1 MVRPWQQLSRYSST
15 TKTSSQMDG
24 ASVYLVTGGC
34 GFIGE
39 KIVELL
45 AQQDYIK
52 EVRVFDSVAREE
64 VEKFTTATAR
74 VTVMKGD
81 IRDDNLLLAAM
92 QGVHV
97 VIHTAAVVDYRNTVP
112 FREMRAVNVGG
123 TENVLRACCVLNIP
137 YVVYTSSIA
146 AVGPNTSHEPMFRGN
161 EDTKYSGEVE
171 LPYGKT
177 KAMAEKLVA
186 EANGR
191 KLSNGGK
198 LATCIIRANTVYGE
212 KATFLKDLYLLAKA
226 RNGVLN
232 YLEPENTER
241 NYTYV
246 GNIAWMH
253 VLAARN
259 LQLKPDLLAGQ
270 VYYSYDDTPT
280 RKGFL
285 IRHQLLSSMDPSVRL
300 GSHIPYWKM
309 WLIIHLHRIIKVL
322 LYPFWK
328 PQPFLNLP
336 LLNTVVTT
344 FSYETD
350 KASRHFGYQPLFS
363 WTESKQRTAQW
374 LKATTG
380 NMGSRQ
386 LHEKEN

>member
-1 MVRPWQQLSRYSST
+1 
-15 TKTSSQMDG
+15 MDR
-24 ASVYLVTGGC
+24 AWVYLVTGGC

-45 AQQDYIK
+45 SQQDYIK
-52 EVRVFDSVAREE
+52 EVRVFDSIVREE
-64 VEKFTTATAR
+64 VEKFTTATTH

-81 IRDDNLLLAAM
+81 IRDYNLLLAAM

-97 VIHTAAVVDYRNTVP
+97 VIHTAAIVDYRNTVP
-112 FREMRAVNVGG
+112 FWEMRAVNVGG
-123 TENVLRACCVLNIP
+123 TENILRACCVLNVP

-146 AVGPNTSHEPMFRGN
+146 AVGPNTAHEPMFSGN
-161 EDTKYSGEVE
+161 EDTRYSGEVE

-177 KAMAEKLVA
+177 KAMAEKLVF
-186 EANGR
+186 EANGK

-198 LATCIIRANTVYGE
+198 LTTCIIRANTVYGE
-212 KATFLKDLYLLAKA
+212 KATFLQELYLLAKA

-241 NYTYV
+241 NHTYV
-246 GNIAWMH
+246 GNVAWMH

-285 IRHQLLSSMDPSVRL
+285 IRHELLSSMDPSVRL

-309 WLIIHLHRIIKVL
+309 WLVIQLHRIIKVI

-336 LLNTVVTT
+336 LLNTIVTT

-350 KASRHFGYQPLFS
+350 KASRHFGYKPLFT
-363 WTESKQRTAQW
+363 WKESKHRTAQW
-374 LKATTG
+374 LKAAAG
-380 NMGSRQ
+380 NLELPQ
-386 LHEKEN
+386 LHEKKN